1 MCRCPLF
8 VPYTKPLPTWGWKN
22 AAFTLTWLRRSG
34 SQSYVT
40 LTTGCL
46 KNYEQY
52 MWQLESL
59 LFSFFID
66 NRGKKFS
73 IVFLNF
79 AKGKLGIVP
88 SLRLMDFLCQSA
100 GRFVPQPETIFVKN
114 YQTSIT
120 TSWIFLSLLSSVPYL
135 MHTVINPIHPNIS
148 MHILHTVLYTF
159 PWVMTKRICLTIN
172 SFLLFDSGVI
182 M

>member
-1 MCRCPLF
+1 MSFVCTIHQTTPNLGMEERCIYTHVTPPVRVTVIRNTDDGLF
-8 VPYTKPLPTWGWKN
+8 KK
-22 AAFTLTWLRRSG
+22 LRTHMR
-34 SQSYVT
+34 
-40 LTTGCL
+40 
-46 KNYEQY
+46 
-52 MWQLESL
+52 QLESL

-135 MHTVINPIHPNIS
+135 EHTVINPIHPNIS

-159 PWVMTKRICLTIN
+159 P
-172 SFLLFDSGVI
+172 
-182 M
+182 

>member
-1 MCRCPLF
+1 MRKSVIFFLHRQP
-8 VPYTKPLPTWGWKN
+8 WK
-22 AAFTLTWLRRSG
+22 
-34 SQSYVT
+34 
-40 LTTGCL
+40 
-46 KNYEQY
+46 KNFYR
-52 MWQLESL
+52 
-59 LFSFFID
+59 FF
-66 NRGKKFS
+66 
-73 IVFLNF
+73 NF
-79 AKGKLGIVP
+79 AKGILGIVP

-159 PWVMTKRICLTIN
+159 P
-172 SFLLFDSGVI
+172 
-182 M
+182 

>member
-1 MCRCPLF
+1 MSFVCTIHQTTPNLRMEERCIYTHVTPPVRVTVIRNTDDGLF
-8 VPYTKPLPTWGWKN
+8 KK
-22 AAFTLTWLRRSG
+22 LR
-34 SQSYVT
+34 T
-40 LTTGCL
+40 H
-46 KNYEQY
+46 

-135 MHTVINPIHPNIS
+135 KHTVINPIHPNIS

-159 PWVMTKRICLTIN
+159 PWVMRRRVCLTIK
-172 SFLLFDSGVI
+172 SFLLLDSGVI

>member
-1 MCRCPLF
+1 MSFVCTIHQTTPNLGMEERCIYTHVTPPVRVTVIRNTGDGLF
-8 VPYTKPLPTWGWKN
+8 KK
-22 AAFTLTWLRRSG
+22 LR
-34 SQSYVT
+34 T
-40 LTTGCL
+40 H
-46 KNYEQY
+46 

-59 LFSFFID
+59 LFSFFTD

-73 IVFLNF
+73 IVFPNF

-120 TSWIFLSLLSSVPYL
+120 TSWIILSLLSSVPYL

-159 PWVMTKRICLTIN
+159 PWVMRRRICLTIK
-172 SFLLFDSGVI
+172 SFLLLDSGVI